1 VIFDAHMHV
10 GDFGPMFNVSLDR
23 DGLAEIIGAHDYEG
37 CCVFHPDNE
46 YVRTVVESIP
56 DAYALVWANPRLPG
70 YLDEAERFLEHPK
83 FLGMKLHPLIDG
95 YHPNEPA
102 VHPLMEL
109 LADRGLPVL
118 IHCGHPIFT
127 LPWSIEELAVAH
139 PDVKVILGHMGHG
152 NVVYINA
159 SIDVAARNPNVY
171 LETSG
176 MPMHT
181 KIKEAVERV
190 GPERVLYGSDAPF
203 HHPAVEILRVRV
215 SGLEPDDLDRVL
227 RASGRMLFL
236 GQETVRREGGGERST
251 DRLIAGRLESRVE
264 RGEMI

>member
-1 VIFDAHMHV
+1 MHV

-23 DGLAEIIGAHDYEG
+23 DGLAAIVAEHGYDG

-56 DAYALVWANPRLPG
+56 EAYALVWANPRLPG
-70 YLDEAERFLEHPK
+70 YLEEAETFLDHPK

-95 YHPNEPA
+95 YHPNDPS

-109 LADRGLPVL
+109 LADRGGRPVL

-127 LPWSIEELAVAH
+127 LPWSIEELAAGFPQV
-139 PDVKVILGHMGHG
+139 PVVMGHMGHG

-159 SIDVAARNPNVY
+159 SIDIAARNPNVY

-181 KIKEAVERV
+181 KIRDAVERV
-190 GPERVLYGSDAPF
+190 GPDRVMYGSDAPF
-203 HHPAVEILRVRV
+203 HHPAVEILRVQV
-215 SGLEPDDLDRVL
+215 SGLEPDLLERVL
-227 RASGRMLFL
+227 HGNGRALFL
-236 GQETVRREGGGERST
+236 REEAVAVTSSTGNGE
-251 DRLIAGRLESRVE
+251 GRKDA
-264 RGEMI
+264 

>member
-10 GDFGPMFNVSLDR
+10 GEFPLFNVSLDR
-23 DGLAEIIGAHDYEG
+23 DGLAALIADYSYEG

-46 YVRTVVESIP
+46 YVQMVVESIP
-56 DAYALVWANPRLPG
+56 EAYALVWATPRLPG
-70 YLDEAERFLEHPK
+70 YVEEAERFLEHPK
-83 FLGMKLHPLIDG
+83 FVGMKLHPLLDG

-109 LADRGLPVL
+109 IAQRGLPVL
-118 IHCGHPIFT
+118 IHCGHPLFT
-127 LPWSIEELAVAH
+127 LPWSIEELAVQF
-139 PDVKVILGHMGHG
+139 PDVTVILGHMGHG
-152 NVVYINA
+152 NVIYINA

-181 KIKEAVERV
+181 KIREAVERV

-203 HHPAVEILRVRV
+203 HHPEVEILKVRL
-215 SGLEPDDLDRVL
+215 SGLEPELVDRVL
-227 RASGRMLFL
+227 GANGRALFL
-236 GQETVRREGGGERST
+236 
-251 DRLIAGRLESRVE
+251 
-264 RGEMI
+264 RGEGVPVKEVSGARPTD

>member
-23 DGLAEIIGAHDYEG
+23 DGLARLIEEHEYEG
-37 CCVFHPDNE
+37 CCIFYPDND

-56 DAYALVWANPRLPG
+56 EAYGLVWGNPRLPG
-70 YLDEAERFLEHPK
+70 YVEEAERLLEHPK
-83 FLGMKLHPLIDG
+83 FLGLKLHPLIDG
-95 YHPNEPA
+95 YLPNDPS

-109 LADRGLPVL
+109 LVDRGGLPVL
-118 IHCGHPIFT
+118 IHSGHPIFT
-127 LPWSIEELAVAH
+127 LPWSIEELAVSFPAI
-139 PDVKVILGHMGHG
+139 PVIMGHMGHG

-159 SIDVAARNPNVY
+159 SIDIAARNANVY

-190 GPERVLYGSDAPF
+190 GVERVLYGSDAPF
-203 HHPAVEILRVRV
+203 HHPAVEILRVQV
-215 SGLEPDDLDRVL
+215 SGLSEQELDHVMR
-227 RASGRMLFL
+227 RNSSELFL
-236 GQETVRREGGGERST
+236 GDRADRSKEVAT
-251 DRLIAGRLESRVE
+251 ASTQG
-264 RGEMI
+264 

>member
-1 VIFDAHMHV
+1 MIFDAHMHV

-23 DGLAEIIGAHDYEG
+23 DGLAAIVAEHGYDG

-46 YVRTVVESIP
+46 YVRRVVESIP
-56 DAYALVWANPRLPG
+56 EAYALVWANPRLPG
-70 YLDEAERFLEHPK
+70 YLEEAERFLDHPK
-83 FLGMKLHPLIDG
+83 FLGLKLHPLIDG
-95 YHPNEPA
+95 YHPNDPS

-109 LADRGLPVL
+109 LEDRGGLPVL
-118 IHCGHPIFT
+118 IHSGHPIFT
-127 LPWSIEELAVAH
+127 LPWSIEELAVAF
-139 PDVKVILGHMGHG
+139 PRVPVVLGHMGHG

-159 SIDVAARNPNVY
+159 SIDIAARNANVY

-203 HHPAVEILRVRV
+203 HHPAVEILRVQV
-215 SGLEPDDLDRVL
+215 SGLGPDLLDRVL
-227 RASGRMLFL
+227 RTNGRALFL
-236 GQETVRREGGGERST
+236 GDEDATVEEASAARAADTGG
-251 DRLIAGRLESRVE
+251 
-264 RGEMI
+264 

>member
-1 VIFDAHMHV
+1 MIFDAHTHV

-23 DGLAEIIGAHDYEG
+23 DGLAALIEEHEYEG

-56 DAYALVWANPRLPG
+56 EAYGLVWANPRLPG
-70 YLDEAERFLEHPK
+70 YLDEAERFLAHPK
-83 FLGMKLHPLIDG
+83 FLGLKLHPLIDA
-95 YHPNEPA
+95 YLPNDPS

-109 LADRGLPVL
+109 LLDRGGLPVL
-118 IHCGHPIFT
+118 VHCGHPIFT
-127 LPWSIEELAVAH
+127 LPWSIEELAVAF
-139 PDVKVILGHMGHG
+139 PGVKVIIGHMGHG

-159 SIDVAARNPNVY
+159 SIDIAARNPNVY

-190 GPERVLYGSDAPF
+190 GVGRVLYGSDIPF

-215 SGLEPDDLDRVL
+215 SGLGPEDLDCVL
-227 RASGRMLFL
+227 RANSRKLFL
-236 GQETVRREGGGERST
+236 GEKGAGQEEVTRTGALG
-251 DRLIAGRLESRVE
+251 IAD
-264 RGEMI
+264 